1 MKHLFKVTL
10 FAAGILAAAQSRAQ
24 THEDHNVGHKITKT
38 TKTVGHATAKT
49 ATTVGHATA
58 ETATAVGH
66 KTAEVAVKGAAEVVD
81 KRYDG
86 KMARGG
92 QTVYINKHAHYYY
105 VDKRG
110 HKVYVNKSD
119 MRDKPSR

>member
-10 FAAGILAAAQSRAQ
+10 FAAGILAAAQTRAQ

-38 TKTVGHATAKT
+38 TKKVGHE
-49 ATTVGHATA
+49 TA
-58 ETATAVGH
+58 ETATKVGH
-66 KTAEVAVKGAAEVVD
+66 KTSEVAAKGAAEVVD

-92 QTVYINKHAHYYY
+92 QTVYINKHSHYYY
-105 VDKRG
+105 VDKKGR
-110 HKVYVNKSD
+110 KVYVNKSD
-119 MRDKPSR
+119 LRDKPSQ